1 MNKYQK
7 YKEKARQEAIEW
19 QRDFEAQDYCWGD
32 LIIYQQ
38 YFEEKA
44 KKYGLVKEFKENCI
58 I

>member
-19 QRDFEAQDYCWGD
+19 QRDFEEQDYCWGD

-44 KKYGLVKEFKENCI
+44 KRYGLVKEFKENCI